1 MGLLVVPS
9 LYSGVWTKYLPV
21 RIYHHPRGNTSN
33 NNCKMET
40 TQESLKESLL
50 VAGLHQED
58 ESDVNVK
65 RFFLPYHSNLPAEV
79 YGDSINADHA
89 GGSVDD
95 TASFMPT
102 DIKAMD
108 WQSTPENYQLQ
119 MIDNSRINYVSI
131 KLRCGVIAM
140 CRANVLTCCPSVLR
154 CINKDIM
161 QCFEMFPVSVHSL
174 IRRTRIWINLTYSYG
189 PKQEPRLLRHTTA
202 HHHDAWLH
210 WAHDRP
216 DKMHGIEIYNCRDYQ
231 RMRLHWNG
239 AGLICHEFCHLIH
252 QFALKDGLC
261 NARIL
266 HAHLAAKHSGQYD
279 RTLRRDWAGQ
289 DRDYDHAYAMVNHK
303 EFWSE
308 FSTTYLCDSYE
319 DLDKGDKTMMDQCS
333 PPLMEPIVLERVRQ
347 RPLQITLS
355 EAKGSIRGIP
365 KRQINSISSDTT
377 MHNKE
382 EKPAALRFLHFLIQF
397 CRPKI
402 ALRRWPVQ
410 PCNKFYPFTRGQL
423 REHDLDTF
431 VVVRDLW
438 REIECWEDPKDDGS
452 PCGKRFGWFVPFV
465 AQTRFRSDP

>member
-1 MGLLVVPS
+1 MDA
-9 LYSGVWTKYLPV
+9 
-21 RIYHHPRGNTSN
+21 
-33 NNCKMET
+33 
-40 TQESLKESLL
+40 TQESLKERLL
-50 VAGLHQED
+50 VAGLHQEG
-58 ESDVNVK
+58 ESDDYGK
-65 RFFLPYHSNLPAEV
+65 RHFLPCHSDLEQVEV
-79 YGDSINADHA
+79 NGGRINDANA
-89 GGSVDD
+89 VGSVGD
-95 TASFMPT
+95 TVSFMPT

-108 WQSTPENYQLQ
+108 WQSAPANHQLQ

-161 QCFEMFPVSVHSL
+161 QCFEMLPVSVHSL

-202 HHHDAWLH
+202 HHHDAWLL
-210 WAHDRP
+210 WARDRP

-266 HAHLAAKHSGQYD
+266 RAHLAAKHSGRYD

-289 DRDYDHAYAMVNHK
+289 DRDYDLAYAMVDHK

-308 FSTTYLCDSYE
+308 FSTTYLCDSY
-319 DLDKGDKTMMDQCS
+319 DHLDQGSNAVMDQCS
-333 PPLMEPIVLERVRQ
+333 PPFMEPNVVERVRQ
-347 RPLQITLS
+347 RPLQMTLP

-365 KRQINSISSDTT
+365 KRQINPIISDIT
-377 MHNKE
+377 MHSKE
-382 EKPAALRFLHFLIQF
+382 ENPPAALRFLHFLIQL

-402 ALRRWPVQ
+402 ALRRRPVQ

-431 VVVRDLW
+431 VVIRDLW

-452 PCGKRFGWFVPFV
+452 QCGKRFGWFVPFV
-465 AQTRFRSDP
+465 AQTKFRSDR